1 MYKRQTEAE
10 RTPSGLED
18 LAIKTGA
25 GGLMDAEF
33 IAQTLC
39 LAEGW
44 HEPNT
49 ARALTRAGQSR
60 LITKKDAGALVNNY
74 SSLQRLEL
82 TLRRWSYEGE
92 TVLPEDKE
100 AQYRVAVRCGLP
112 SAGKLLSGI
121 AKCQKSIRAVYR
133 RFFKM
138 KNRFTV
144 E

>member
-1 MYKRQTEAE
+1 MRRITEVE
-10 RTPSGLED
+10 RTPAGLED

-49 ARALTRAGQSR
+49 RRALERAGQSR
-60 LITKKDAGALVNNY
+60 LITKKDASVLAENY

-92 TVLPEDKE
+92 TVLPEDEE
-100 AQYRVAVRCGLP
+100 AQYRVAIRSGLP
-112 SAGKLLSGI
+112 DGEKLLSRV
-121 AKCQKSIRAVYR
+121 AKWQKSTRTIYR
-133 RFFKM
+133 RFFKA
-138 KNRFTV
+138 KN
-144 E
+144 